1 MTVHGKCK
9 IVLPEIL
16 NMRNIGVFR
25 SDSLDIV
32 GGKCC
37 AAKLVVMAVGVKGN
51 SLHQHVVNL
60 NEIN

>member
-1 MTVHGKCK
+1 
-9 IVLPEIL
+9 
-16 NMRNIGVFR
+16 MRNIGVFR